1 MNARMNRIEPL
12 PEGRCGFIYTVDLR
26 GGGCNMTLDLLSDPK
41 WVYLVKPVEA
51 TLVGH
56 VHSFI
61 PVFFFP
67 TLCLGSGF

>member
-1 MNARMNRIEPL
+1 MALFTQQIWE
-12 PEGRCGFIYTVDLR
+12 EGGVTWLLKV
-26 GGGCNMTLDLLSDPK
+26 TLDLLSDPK
-41 WVYLVKPVEA
+41 CVYLVKPVEA

-56 VHSFI
+56 VHLFI